1 MCVDRGRVAYLGTT
15 VTGELVKDVAVRLA
29 VIVQVLPDQV
39 DQVVYSVGVRPRLRE
54 RGWSTPLRS
63 HSWEICRLA
72 GAITV
77 LDLAPG
83 LWGGIYIQTETVGG
97 SGDVNL

>member
-54 RGWSTPLRS
+54 RGGQ
-63 HSWEICRLA
+63 RLCA
-72 GAITV
+72 RIRGR
-77 LDLAPG
+77 
-83 LWGGIYIQTETVGG
+83 YVG
-97 SGDVNL
+97 